1 MATDHQTLTIDLGA
15 RSYPIHIGPGLLGE
29 RGWLEQLLPGGPL
42 LVVSNETVAPRY
54 LPRLRAAF
62 AGRALVEC
70 VLPDGERFK
79 TLATLATVYDAL
91 AAAKISRDG
100 AILALG
106 GGVVGDLAGFA
117 AASWQRGIAC
127 AQLPTTLLAQVDSSV
142 GGKTAVNHASGK
154 NLIGAFHQPRAVGA
168 DLDTLETLPD
178 RELRA
183 GLAEVI
189 KYGLIRDRAFLE
201 WLEQTLPRLVARD
214 PAALAEAIGRSCAIK
229 AALVALDER
238 DSGPR
243 ALLNLGHTFGHAIEA
258 ATGFREWLHGEA
270 VAMGLVLAAE
280 TSARLG
286 WLDRGSV
293 ERVRELLTRAGLPVT
308 APRLGVARVRELMAL
323 DKKVQGG
330 RVRLVLLKRLGHAVV
345 SADYDPRALESVLAT
360 ELA

>member
-15 RSYPIHIGPGLLGE
+15 RSYPIHIGAGLLGE
-29 RGWLEQLLPGGPL
+29 RGWLEPELPAGPL

-62 AGRALVEC
+62 APRTLAEC

-91 AAAKISRDG
+91 AAARINRDG

-142 GGKTAVNHASGK
+142 GGKTAVNHAAGK
-154 NLIGAFHQPRAVGA
+154 NLIGAFHQPCAVGA
-168 DLDTLETLPD
+168 DLDTLGTLPD

-189 KYGLIRDRAFLE
+189 KYGLIRDLAFLE
-201 WLEQTLPRLVARD
+201 WLERTLPRLLARD
-214 PAALAEAIGRSCAIK
+214 PVALAEAIGRSCAIK
-229 AALVALDER
+229 AAIVALDER

-243 ALLNLGHTFGHAIEA
+243 AVLNLGHTFGHAIEA
-258 ATGFREWLHGEA
+258 ATGFSEWLHGEA
-270 VAMGLVLAAE
+270 VAMGLLLAAE

-293 ERVRELLTRAGLPVT
+293 ARLRELLVRAGLPVA
-308 APRLGVARVRELMAL
+308 APRLGVARVRALMAL

-330 RVRLVLLKRLGHAVV
+330 RVRLVLLKRLGEAVV
-345 SADYDPRALESVLAT
+345 SADYDARALESVLET